1 MEGVCALSTLPPP
14 GSVPSRLTPHVSRLY
29 LSCHTS
35 SGGNV
40 GLMGAVAEA
49 AAAAGAPVTG
59 VIPAALVPREISGAT
74 VGERVIVPDMHS
86 RKKTMYEAADAFIA
100 LPGGFGT
107 LEEIIEMVTWHQL
120 GYHSKPV
127 AFLNVAGFYDRLLSF
142 FDHASAEGF
151 MLPGVRGI
159 VLAGCD
165 PAGVLDALQTYER
178 SSPPVFQPEA
188 ALTTEELS

>member
-1 MEGVCALSTLPPP
+1 
-14 GSVPSRLTPHVSRLY
+14 
-29 LSCHTS
+29 
-35 SGGNV
+35 
-40 GLMGAVAEA
+40 MGAVAEA

-86 RKKTMYEAADAFIA
+86 RKKSMYEAADAFIA

-127 AFLNVAGFYDRLLSF
+127 AFLNAGGFYDRLLSF
-142 FDHASAEGF
+142 FDHAAGEGF
-151 MLPGVRGI
+151 MSPGVRGI
-159 VLAGCD
+159 VLSA
-165 PAGVLDALQTYER
+165 PTPVEVLDALEAYER
-178 SSPPVFQPEA
+178 STPPVFTKE

>member
-1 MEGVCALSTLPPP
+1 
-14 GSVPSRLTPHVSRLY
+14 
-29 LSCHTS
+29 
-35 SGGNV
+35 
-40 GLMGAVAEA
+40 MGAVAEA

-74 VGERVIVPDMHS
+74 VGERVVVPDMHS
-86 RKKTMYEAADAFIA
+86 RKRAMYEAADAFIA

-127 AFLNVAGFYDRLLSF
+127 AFLNAGGFYDTLLSF
-142 FDHASAEGF
+142 FDHASGEGF
-151 MLPGVRGI
+151 MSPGVRGI
-159 VLAGCD
+159 VLAAPSPGE
-165 PAGVLDALQTYER
+165 VLDALEAYER
-178 SSPPVFQPEA
+178 STPPVFKKE